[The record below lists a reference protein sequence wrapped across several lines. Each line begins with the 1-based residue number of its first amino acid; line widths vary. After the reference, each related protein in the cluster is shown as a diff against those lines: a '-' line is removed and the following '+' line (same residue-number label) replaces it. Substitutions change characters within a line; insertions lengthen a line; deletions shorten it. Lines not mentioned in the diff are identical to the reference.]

1 LNNLQGID
9 ELGHAI
15 ESSVFSPNPNY
26 YGQFGFHNEG
36 HVLLALIENPRNE
49 TNLPPGVMLE
59 VATAMRD
66 PIFYTYHTSMNN
78 IFDEYKQTLE
88 PYQPIGVRNEVHSL
102 YQFRNID
109 YLSFCSAVQGELPL
123 TWDGIEVTGFQV
135 ISDNGG
141 HPNSLSTFMNQRNF
155 ELSRGLDFNRS
166 GIQGALQACV
176 HHLDHVGFTYHID
189 VVSLSSSL
197 LKLFL

>member
-1 LNNLQGID
+1 LNNLQGIH

-26 YGQFGFHNEG
+26 YGEFGFHNEG
-36 HVLLALIENPRNE
+36 HFLLALIENPRNQ

-88 PYQPIGVRNEVHSL
+88 TYQPIGVRNEVHSL
-102 YQFRNID
+102 FHC
-109 YLSFCSAVQGELPL
+109 YLFVFLFHC
-123 TWDGIEVTGFQV
+123 TG
-135 ISDNGG
+135 
-141 HPNSLSTFMNQRNF
+141 
-155 ELSRGLDFNRS
+155 
-166 GIQGALQACV
+166 
-176 HHLDHVGFTYHID
+176 
-189 VVSLSSSL
+189 
-197 LKLFL
+197 